1 MQTKMKRGE
10 FLSKEKEVLL
20 NENIPFDEVRCIGD
34 DGEAYGVI
42 SLDEALDIA
51 NKNGVD
57 LVLIAP
63 DAKPPVCKVMNYS
76 KFRYQQEKKLKE
88 AKKKQKSI
96 EIKEIKLSAKI
107 AQNDIN
113 YKIKHAI
120 EFLQSGKHVKLRVFL
135 KGREMNTPEIGVNLL
150 EKIWQE
156 YLLEVADREKA
167 PVLEG
172 RYVSMLIT
180 PKKG

>member
-1 MQTKMKRGE
+1 MQTKIKRGE

-42 SLDEALDIA
+42 SLYEALEIA

-63 DAKPPVCKVMNYS
+63 DAKPPVCKVMDYS

-156 YLLEVADREKA
+156 YLIEVAEREKA

-180 PKKG
+180 PKKA

>member
-1 MQTKMKRGE
+1 MQTKIKRGE

-42 SLDEALDIA
+42 SLDGALEIA

>member
-1 MQTKMKRGE
+1 M
-10 FLSKEKEVLL
+10 
-20 NENIPFDEVRCIGD
+20 
-34 DGEAYGVI
+34 
-42 SLDEALDIA
+42 
-51 NKNGVD
+51 
-57 LVLIAP
+57 
-63 DAKPPVCKVMNYS
+63 
-76 KFRYQQEKKLKE
+76 
-88 AKKKQKSI
+88 
-96 EIKEIKLSAKI
+96 
-107 AQNDIN
+107 
-113 YKIKHAI
+113 
-120 EFLQSGKHVKLRVFL
+120 QSGKHVKLRVFL

>member
-1 MQTKMKRGE
+1 MQTKIKRGE

-42 SLDEALDIA
+42 SLDEALEIA

-96 EIKEIKLSAKI
+96 EINEIKLSAKI

-156 YLLEVADREKA
+156 YLLEAAEREKA

-180 PKKG
+180 PKKA

>member
-1 MQTKMKRGE
+1 MQTKIKRGE

-42 SLDEALDIA
+42 SLDEALEIA

-156 YLLEVADREKA
+156 YLIEVADREKA

-180 PKKG
+180 PKKA

>member
-1 MQTKMKRGE
+1 MQTKIKRGE

>member
-1 MQTKMKRGE
+1 MQTKIKRGE

-42 SLDEALDIA
+42 SLDEALEIA

>member
-1 MQTKMKRGE
+1 M
-10 FLSKEKEVLL
+10 SKEKEVLL

-42 SLDEALDIA
+42 SLDEALEIA

-63 DAKPPVCKVMNYS
+63 DAKPPVCKVMDYS

-135 KGREMNTPEIGVNLL
+135 KGREMNTPEIGVSLL
-150 EKIWQE
+150 EKIWE
-156 YLLEVADREKA
+156 NHLLEVAERDKA

-180 PKKG
+180 PKKA

>member
-1 MQTKMKRGE
+1 MQTKIKRGE

-42 SLDEALDIA
+42 SLDEALEIA

-180 PKKG
+180 PKKA